1 MISGFEFFE
10 KAASEQPP
18 QYLDRC
24 EIGFAA
30 DFPAAAVDI
39 EAGVGDHGMN
49 VRMELQTLIPGMQ
62 HCGDADVGTEAFRI
76 GADGDESFGA
86 GAKQDV
92 EHQLAVGEG
101 DADTLLWK
109 DEDQVEA
116 RRRQHFAGLLEQP
129 LLGGAAL
136 AGAAVAIAT
145 GVVQH
150 MAAVTA
156 RAVVVPCA
164 QRRGST
170 LANGI
175 EHLPDAVMKRVSPS
189 RHKGFGGVAEDVGH
203 AGLVKRHRL
212 AVQNGGWVIQALEH
226 GCGGAG
232 IDPG

>member
-1 MISGFEFFE
+1 
-10 KAASEQPP
+10 
-18 QYLDRC
+18 
-24 EIGFAA
+24 
-30 DFPAAAVDI
+30 
-39 EAGVGDHGMN
+39 MN

-62 HCGDADVGTEAFRI
+62 HCGDADAGTEAFRV
-76 GADGDESFGA
+76 GADGDEGFGA

-101 DADTLLWK
+101 DADTLLWNG
-109 DEDQVEA
+109 EDQVEA

-136 AGAAVAIAT
+136 TGAAVAIAT

-164 QRRGST
+164 QRGGST

-175 EHLPDAVMKRVSPS
+175 EHLPGAVMKRVSPS
-189 RHKGFGGVAEDVGH
+189 RYKGFGGVAEDVGH
-203 AGLVKRHRL
+203 AGLIERHRL